1 MQLES
6 LFSPHIHYGG
16 FRKHPGE
23 ACTRN
28 YQYFSVEL
36 KEQLYG
42 YYSVPG
48 LP

>member
-6 LFSPHIHYGG
+6 LFIPHVSYGG

-23 ACTRN
+23 AYPRE
-28 YQYFSVEL
+28 YQYFSAEL